1 MEEKYQRRL
10 LEIDKRIE
18 DLENHITM
26 WLKAGGR
33 GSRMAGDA
41 RQEIANLKLEKERI
55 LDGTQEKID
64 KIEEKIA
71 ELKVLKSQCKALQIL
86 KKAKI
91 NKEINYYEVQEAQ
104 TLKR

>member
-10 LEIDKRIE
+10 LEIDNRIE

-26 WLKAGGR
+26 WLKAGGH
-33 GSRMAGDA
+33 GSRMAGQG
-41 RQEIANLKLEKERI
+41 RQEISELKKEKERI
-55 LDGTQEKID
+55 LNGTQEKID
-64 KIEEKIA
+64 
-71 ELKVLKSQCKALQIL
+71 ELKELKAQCKAIQLI

-91 NKEINYYEVQEAQ
+91 NKEINYYQQQEES